1 MPTYQFECKSC
12 EQTISELVPLNE
24 ELKTPKCLKCQEY
37 MQRIFAIP
45 SVTFRGSGWGSD
57 Q

>member
-24 ELKTPKCLKCQEY
+24 GLKTPKCLKCQEY

>member
-1 MPTYQFECKSC
+1 MPTYQFECKTC

-24 ELKTPKCLKCQEY
+24 ELKTPKCLKCQEN

>member
-24 ELKTPKCLKCQEY
+24 ELKTPKCLKCQED